1 MNEVHD
7 SQGFWWDILKTVSN
21 IIGVALAVAFGW
33 LTRKFT
39 TVESN
44 IKGVRER
51 MDAMEDDMQKRT
63 QEAAV
68 HIAVLQSYHVSN
80 IQRLDT
86 IEATTQRMDAKLD
99 RLIERGR

>member
-1 MNEVHD
+1 MTDN
-7 SQGFWWDILKTVSN
+7 GFWWDILKTVSN
-21 IIGVALAVAFGW
+21 VIGVALAVAFGW

-39 TVESN
+39 SLN
-44 IKGVRER
+44 ER
-51 MDAMEDDMQKRT
+51 MDNMEDDMRKRT

-86 IEATTQRMDAKLD
+86 IEQTTQRMDAKLD
-99 RLIERGR
+99 RLIERTK